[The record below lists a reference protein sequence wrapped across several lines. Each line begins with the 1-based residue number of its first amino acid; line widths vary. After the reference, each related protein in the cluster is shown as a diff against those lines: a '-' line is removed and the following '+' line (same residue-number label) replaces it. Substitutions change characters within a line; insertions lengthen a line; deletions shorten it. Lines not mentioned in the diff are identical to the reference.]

1 MNSYREVT
9 GNIEKMRELGI
20 EPDNSVMEAFREI
33 RTPHYK
39 VAFIG
44 KFQVGKS
51 HIINKVFLD
60 DENLLAEG
68 VGLCK
73 TAVTVEIN
81 HGDNAQFSYCNG
93 EQIEVV
99 TNPGSEII
107 AKTTAAT
114 DDDERVELFNNIDNA
129 VLTYPNELLQNVSV
143 YDTPGIDDPNE
154 ELLRETTYKLLPAMD
169 MAVMVVA
176 PKALSQAE
184 LRFLQKKVFSCGI
197 SNFMM
202 VVSCKPLD
210 NCDEEDEELL
220 RNQFQNQLRSIGRAD
235 IPVYFYREDEA
246 GQPVGDLAETV
257 IENAKCFTLSNRCNK
272 LYKAM
277 AAQVSDEIAKLNIAS
292 SVYGKDQAEL
302 IRMKS
307 EAIQSLNELR
317 QAMNDLH
324 NEFSVRLAQ
333 QGTLCV
339 HGFEADIKTAG
350 ERFIAR
356 LNDADGLGKAQDI
369 LNNADSVLQQE
380 LEDIIVSR
388 MHSFYDVAN
397 KLTDEMKSDLKK
409 RWQESLCPAM
419 FREVDGGRVQNW
431 SSGLITFGDYL
442 LTGWL
447 LPGTFFLSIGL
458 RLILGKIPVIKSLM
472 PANLLKDHMIGVAE
486 ESLEK
491 QLPLL
496 VAEFSEHIASEQ
508 KKISDFIAEANQ
520 KEIDRQQSLLDAIS
534 DREYKADAEFDAA
547 AVRKKINEL
556 GELLEQ
562 LA

>member
-1 MNSYREVT
+1 MNSYHEVT
-9 GNIEKMRELGI
+9 SKIEKMRELGI
-20 EPDNSVMEAFREI
+20 EPDKHVMEAYREI

-39 VAFIG
+39 VALVG

-51 HIINKVFLD
+51 HIINKVFLN

-81 HGDNAQFSYCNG
+81 HGDNTQFSYCNG
-93 EQIEVV
+93 EQIEIV

-107 AKTTAAT
+107 AKATAAT

-129 VLTYPNELLQNVSV
+129 VLTYPNELLQNISV

-154 ELLRETTYKLLPAMD
+154 ELLRETTYKLLPTVD

-176 PKALSQAE
+176 PKILSQAE

-210 NCDEEDEELL
+210 NCDEDDEELL
-220 RNQFQNQLRSIGRAD
+220 HNQIRNQLRSIGRTD
-235 IPVYFYREDEA
+235 IPVYFYREDED
-246 GQPVGDLAETV
+246 GNPIDGLAEKV
-257 IENAKCFTLSNRCNK
+257 VENAKRFTLNNRCNK
-272 LYKAM
+272 LYKTM
-277 AAQVSDEIAKLNIAS
+277 AAQVSGEIAKLNIAS

-317 QAMNDLH
+317 QAMNDLQ

-339 HGFEADIKTAG
+339 HGFEADIKAAQ
-350 ERFIAR
+350 ERFVAR
-356 LNDADGLGKAQDI
+356 LNNADGLGAAQDI

-380 LEDIIVSR
+380 LEDIIVTR

-409 RWQESLCPAM
+409 RWQEKLCPAM

-431 SSGLITFGDYL
+431 SSGWITFGDYL

-447 LPGTFFLSIGL
+447 LPGGFFLSIGL
-458 RLILGKIPVIKSLM
+458 RWILGKIPVIKSLM

-496 VAEFSEHIASEQ
+496 IAEFGGHIANEQ
-508 KKISDFIAEANQ
+508 KKICDFISEANQ
-520 KEIDRQQSLLDAIS
+520 REIARQQCVLDAIT
-534 DREYKADAEFDAA
+534 DKEYKADAEFDAV

-556 GELLEQ
+556 GSLMEQ

>member
-9 GNIEKMRELGI
+9 NKIEKMRELGI
-20 EPDNSVMEAFREI
+20 EPDNGVMEAFREI

-39 VAFIG
+39 VAFVG

-51 HIINKVFLD
+51 HIINKVFLN
-60 DENLLAEG
+60 DEDLLAEG

-81 HGDNAQFSYCNG
+81 HGDNKQFSYCNG

-99 TNPGSEII
+99 TNPGSKII
-107 AKTTAAT
+107 AKATAAT
-114 DDDERVELFNNIDNA
+114 DDNERVKLFNNVDNA

-176 PKALSQAE
+176 PKALSQTE

-197 SNFMM
+197 SNFMI
-202 VVSCKPLD
+202 VVSCKPMD
-210 NCDEEDEELL
+210 NCDEDNEELL
-220 RNQFQNQLRSIGRAD
+220 RNQLQNQLRSIGRTD
-235 IPVYFYREDEA
+235 IPVYFYREDED
-246 GQPVGDLAETV
+246 GNPIDGLAETV
-257 IENAKCFTLSNRCNK
+257 VENAKRFTLSNRCNK

-277 AAQVSDEIAKLNIAS
+277 AAQLSGEITKLNIACN
-292 SVYGKDQAEL
+292 VYGKDQAEL
-302 IRMKS
+302 IQMKS
-307 EAIQSLNELR
+307 EAIQALNELR
-317 QAMNDLH
+317 YAMNDLQ

-333 QGTLCV
+333 HGTLCI
-339 HGFEADIKTAG
+339 HGFEADIKAAQ
-350 ERFIAR
+350 ERFVAR
-356 LNDADGLGKAQDI
+356 LNDADGLGDAQDI

-397 KLTDEMKSDLKK
+397 KLANELKSDLKK
-409 RWQESLCPAM
+409 RWQENLCPAM
-419 FREVDGGRVQNW
+419 YREVDGGRVQNW
-431 SSGLITFGDYL
+431 SSGWITFGDYL

-447 LPGTFFLSIGL
+447 LPGGFFLSIGL
-458 RLILGKIPVIKSLM
+458 RWILGKIPVIKSLM

-486 ESLEK
+486 ESLNN
-491 QLPLL
+491 QLPHLIE
-496 VAEFSEHIASEQ
+496 EFGEHIANEQ
-508 KKISDFIAEANQ
+508 KKICDFIAQANQ
-520 KEIDRQQSLLDAIS
+520 KEIDHQQNLLNAIA
-534 DREYKADAEFDAA
+534 DKEYKADAEFDVA

>member
-1 MNSYREVT
+1 M
-9 GNIEKMRELGI
+9 K
-20 EPDNSVMEAFREI
+20 
-33 RTPHYK
+33 
-39 VAFIG
+39 
-44 KFQVGKS
+44 
-51 HIINKVFLD
+51 
-60 DENLLAEG
+60 
-68 VGLCK
+68 
-73 TAVTVEIN
+73 
-81 HGDNAQFSYCNG
+81 
-93 EQIEVV
+93 
-99 TNPGSEII
+99 
-107 AKTTAAT
+107 
-114 DDDERVELFNNIDNA
+114 LFNNIDNA

-197 SNFMM
+197 GNFMI

-210 NCDEEDEELL
+210 NCDEDDEELL
-220 RNQFQNQLRSIGRAD
+220 RNQIQNQLRSIGRAD
-235 IPVYFYREDEA
+235 IPIYFYREDEDDNPID
-246 GQPVGDLAETV
+246 GLAETV
-257 IENAKCFTLSNRCNK
+257 VENAKRFTLSNRCNK

-277 AAQVSDEIAKLNIAS
+277 AAQVSGEIAKLNIAS

-339 HGFEADIKTAG
+339 HGFEADIKAAQ
-350 ERFIAR
+350 ERFVAR
-356 LNDADGLGKAQDI
+356 LNDADGLGEAQDI
-369 LNNADSVLQQE
+369 LNNADSMLQQE
-380 LEDIIVSR
+380 LEDIIVTR

-409 RWQESLCPAM
+409 RWQERLCPAM

-431 SSGLITFGDYL
+431 SSGWITFGDYL

-447 LPGTFFLSIGL
+447 LPGGFPLSIGL
-458 RLILGKIPVIKSLM
+458 RWILGKIPVIKSLM

-496 VAEFSEHIASEQ
+496 VAEFNEHIASER

-520 KEIDRQQSLLDAIS
+520 KEISRQQSLLDAIS
-534 DREYKADAEFDAA
+534 AKEYKADAEFDAV

>member
-9 GNIEKMRELGI
+9 NKIEKMRELGI
-20 EPDNSVMEAFREI
+20 EPDNGVMEAFREI

-39 VAFIG
+39 VAFVG

-51 HIINKVFLD
+51 HIINKVFLN
-60 DENLLAEG
+60 DEDLLAEG

-81 HGDNAQFSYCNG
+81 HGDNKQFSYCNG

-99 TNPGSEII
+99 TNPGREII
-107 AKTTAAT
+107 AKATAAT
-114 DDDERVELFNNIDNA
+114 EDAERIELFNNVDNA
-129 VLTYPNELLQNVSV
+129 ILAYPNELLQNVSV

-176 PKALSQAE
+176 PKALSQVE

-197 SNFMM
+197 SNFMI
-202 VVSCKPLD
+202 VVSCKPMD
-210 NCDEEDEELL
+210 NCDEDNEELL
-220 RNQFQNQLRSIGRAD
+220 RNQLQNQLRCIGRND
-235 IPVYFYREDEA
+235 IPVYFYREDEEGKPLA
-246 GQPVGDLAETV
+246 GLSETV
-257 IENAKCFTLSNRCNK
+257 IENAKRFTLSNRCNK
-272 LYKAM
+272 FYKAM
-277 AAQVSDEIAKLNIAS
+277 ATQLSGEIAKLNIAC

-307 EAIQSLNELR
+307 EAIQALNELR
-317 QAMNDLH
+317 YAMNDLQ

-333 QGTLCV
+333 HGTLCV
-339 HGFEADIKTAG
+339 HGFEADIKAAQ
-350 ERFIAR
+350 EKFIAR
-356 LNDADGLGKAQDI
+356 LNEADGLGDAQNI

-397 KLTDEMKSDLKK
+397 KLANELKSDLKK
-409 RWQESLCPAM
+409 RWQENLCPAM
-419 FREVDGGRVQNW
+419 YREVDGGRVQNW
-431 SSGLITFGDYL
+431 SSGWITFGDYL

-447 LPGTFFLSIGL
+447 LPGGFLLSIGL
-458 RLILGKIPVIKSLM
+458 RWILGKIPVIKGLM

-486 ESLEK
+486 ESLNN
-491 QLPLL
+491 QLPVLI
-496 VAEFSEHIASEQ
+496 EDFEEHITGEQ
-508 KKISDFIAEANQ
+508 KKICDFIADANQ
-520 KEIDRQQSLLDAIS
+520 KEIDRQQSLLDAIA
-534 DREYKADAEFDAA
+534 DKEYKADAEFDVV

>member
-1 MNSYREVT
+1 MNSYREASSK
-9 GNIEKMRELGI
+9 IEKMRELGI
-20 EPDNSVMEAFREI
+20 EPDNGVMEAFREI

-51 HIINKVFLD
+51 HIINKVFLN

-73 TAVTVEIN
+73 TAVTVEIK
-81 HGDNAQFSYCNG
+81 HGSGKQFSYCNG

-154 ELLRETTYKLLPAMD
+154 ELLRETTYKLLPSMD

-197 SNFMM
+197 GNFML
-202 VVSCKPLD
+202 VVSCRHAD
-210 NCDEEDEELL
+210 ECDDEREELL
-220 RNQFQNQLRSIGRAD
+220 RNQIRNQLRTIGYND
-235 IPVYFYREDEA
+235 VPVYFYREDED
-246 GQPVGDLAETV
+246 GNPIDGLAETV
-257 IENAKCFTLSNRCNK
+257 VENAKRFTLSNRCNK

-277 AAQVSDEIAKLNIAS
+277 AAQVSGEIAKLNIVS

-317 QAMNDLH
+317 QAMNDLQ

-339 HGFEADIKTAG
+339 HGFEADIKAAQ
-350 ERFIAR
+350 ERFVAR
-356 LNDADGLGKAQDI
+356 LNDADGLGEAQDI

-380 LEDIIVSR
+380 LEDIIVTR

-397 KLTDEMKSDLKK
+397 KLTNEMKSDFKK
-409 RWQESLCPAM
+409 RWQERLCPAM

-431 SSGLITFGDYL
+431 SSGLITLGDYL

-447 LPGTFFLSIGL
+447 LPGGFFLSIGL
-458 RLILGKIPVIKSLM
+458 RWILGKIPVVKNLM

-496 VAEFSEHIASEQ
+496 VAEFGEHIASEQ

-520 KEIDRQQSLLDAIS
+520 KEIDRQQSLLDAIAE
-534 DREYKADAEFDAA
+534 RACNADIEFDAA
-547 AVRKKINEL
+547 AVHKKMNEL
-556 GELLEQ
+556 GDFLKQ

>member
-9 GNIEKMRELGI
+9 SKIEKMRELGI
-20 EPDNSVMEAFREI
+20 EPDNGVMEAFREI

-51 HIINKVFLD
+51 HIINKVFLN

-81 HGDNAQFSYCNG
+81 HGDNKQFSYCNG
-93 EQIEVV
+93 EQIEVI

-107 AKTTAAT
+107 AKSTAAT

-202 VVSCKPLD
+202 VVSCKPMD
-210 NCDEEDEELL
+210 NCDEEDDELL
-220 RNQFQNQLRSIGRAD
+220 RNQIQNQLRSIGRTD
-235 IPVYFYREDEA
+235 IPVCFYREDED
-246 GQPVGDLAETV
+246 GDPIDGFAETV
-257 IENAKCFTLSNRCNK
+257 VENAKRFTLSNRCNK

-277 AAQVSDEIAKLNIAS
+277 AAQVSGEIAKLNIAS

-339 HGFEADIKTAG
+339 HGFEADIKAAQ
-350 ERFIAR
+350 ERFVAR
-356 LNDADGLGKAQDI
+356 LNDADGLGEAQDI

-380 LEDIIVSR
+380 LEDIIVTR

-409 RWQESLCPAM
+409 RWQERLCPAM

-431 SSGLITFGDYL
+431 SSGWITFGDYL

-447 LPGTFFLSIGL
+447 LPGGFFLSIGL
-458 RLILGKIPVIKSLM
+458 RWILGKIPVIKSLM

-491 QLPLL
+491 QLPQLI
-496 VAEFSEHIASEQ
+496 AEFGEHIASEQ

-520 KEIDRQQSLLDAIS
+520 KEIDRQQSLLDAIA
-534 DREYKADAEFDAA
+534 DKEYKADAEFDAV

>member
-1 MNSYREVT
+1 
-9 GNIEKMRELGI
+9 
-20 EPDNSVMEAFREI
+20 
-33 RTPHYK
+33 
-39 VAFIG
+39 
-44 KFQVGKS
+44 
-51 HIINKVFLD
+51 
-60 DENLLAEG
+60 
-68 VGLCK
+68 
-73 TAVTVEIN
+73 
-81 HGDNAQFSYCNG
+81 
-93 EQIEVV
+93 
-99 TNPGSEII
+99 
-107 AKTTAAT
+107 
-114 DDDERVELFNNIDNA
+114 
-129 VLTYPNELLQNVSV
+129 
-143 YDTPGIDDPNE
+143 
-154 ELLRETTYKLLPAMD
+154 
-169 MAVMVVA
+169 MVVA

-202 VVSCKPLD
+202 VVSCKPMD
-210 NCDEEDEELL
+210 NCDEGDEELL
-220 RNQFQNQLRSIGRAD
+220 RNQIQNQLRSIGRTD
-235 IPVYFYREDEA
+235 IPVCFYREDED
-246 GQPVGDLAETV
+246 GDPIDGFAETV
-257 IENAKCFTLSNRCNK
+257 VENAKRFTLSNRCNK

-277 AAQVSDEIAKLNIAS
+277 AAQVSGEIAKLNIAS

-339 HGFEADIKTAG
+339 HGFEADIKAAQ
-350 ERFIAR
+350 ERFVAR
-356 LNDADGLGKAQDI
+356 LNDADGLGEAQDI

-380 LEDIIVSR
+380 LEDIIVTR

-409 RWQESLCPAM
+409 RWQERLCPAM

-431 SSGLITFGDYL
+431 SSGWITFGDYL

-447 LPGTFFLSIGL
+447 LPGGFFLSIGL
-458 RLILGKIPVIKSLM
+458 RWILGKIPVIKSLM

-491 QLPLL
+491 QLPQLI
-496 VAEFSEHIASEQ
+496 AEFGEHIASEQ

-520 KEIDRQQSLLDAIS
+520 KEIDRQQSLLDAIA
-534 DREYKADAEFDAA
+534 DKEYKADAEFDAV

>member
-1 MNSYREVT
+1 MNSYHEVA
-9 GNIEKMRELGI
+9 NKIEKMRELGI
-20 EPDNSVMEAFREI
+20 EPDNNVLETYREI

-39 VAFIG
+39 AAFIG

-51 HIINKVFLD
+51 HIINKVFLN

-81 HGDNAQFSYCNG
+81 HGDNKQFSYCNG
-93 EQIEVV
+93 EQIEIV

-107 AKTTAAT
+107 AKSTAAT

-154 ELLRETTYKLLPAMD
+154 ELLRETTYKLLPSMD

-184 LRFLQKKVFSCGI
+184 LRFLRKKVFNCGI
-197 SNFMM
+197 GNFMI

-210 NCDEEDEELL
+210 NCDEDDEELL
-220 RNQFQNQLRSIGRAD
+220 QNQIKNQLRSIGRAD
-235 IPVYFYREDEA
+235 IPIYFYREDDDGKPLA
-246 GQPVGDLAETV
+246 NLAEMIV
-257 IENAKCFTLSNRCNK
+257 ENAKRFTLSNRCSK

-277 AAQVSDEIAKLNIAS
+277 ATQISGEIAKLNVSS

-307 EAIQSLNELR
+307 EAIQALNDLR
-317 QAMNDLH
+317 QTMNDLQ

-339 HGFEADIKTAG
+339 HGFEADINAEQ

-356 LNDADGLGKAQDI
+356 LNESDGLGAAQDI
-369 LNNADSVLQQE
+369 LNNADNVLQQE
-380 LEDIIVSR
+380 LEDIIVTR
-388 MHSFYDVAN
+388 MHSFYEVAD
-397 KLTDEMKSDLKK
+397 KLANELKGDLKK

-419 FREVDGGRVQNW
+419 FREVDGGRVQKWNRT
-431 SSGLITFGDYL
+431 LVTFGDYFL
-442 LTGWL
+442 SGLL
-447 LPGTFFLSIGL
+447 LPGTFFFSIGL

-491 QLPLL
+491 QLPQLI
-496 VAEFSEHIASEQ
+496 AEFSEHIANEQ

-520 KEIDRQQSLLDAIS
+520 KEIDRQQSLLDAIYAK
-534 DREYKADAEFDAA
+534 EYKADAEFDAV

>member
-9 GNIEKMRELGI
+9 SKIEKMRELGI
-20 EPDNSVMEAFREI
+20 EPDNGVMEAFREI

-39 VAFIG
+39 VAFVG

-51 HIINKVFLD
+51 HIINKVFLN

-81 HGDNAQFSYCNG
+81 HGDNTQFSYCNG

-129 VLTYPNELLQNVSV
+129 VLTYPNELLQNASV

-202 VVSCKPLD
+202 VVSCKPMD
-210 NCDEEDEELL
+210 NCDEDDEELL
-220 RNQFQNQLRSIGRAD
+220 RNQIQNQLRSIGRTD
-235 IPVYFYREDEA
+235 IPVYFYREDEDGNPIGGIA
-246 GQPVGDLAETV
+246 KTV
-257 IENAKCFTLSNRCNK
+257 VENAKRFTLSNRCNK

-277 AAQVSDEIAKLNIAS
+277 AAQVNGEIAKLNIAS

-339 HGFEADIKTAG
+339 HGFEADIKAAL
-350 ERFIAR
+350 ERFVAR
-356 LNDADGLGKAQDI
+356 LNDADGLGEAQNI

-380 LEDIIVSR
+380 LEDIIVTR
-388 MHSFYDVAN
+388 MHSFYEVAN

-409 RWQESLCPAM
+409 RWQETLCPAM

-431 SSGLITFGDYL
+431 SSGWITFGDYL

-447 LPGTFFLSIGL
+447 LPGGFFLSIGL
-458 RLILGKIPVIKSLM
+458 RWILGKIPVIKSLM

-520 KEIDRQQSLLDAIS
+520 KEINRQQSLLDAIS
-534 DREYKADAEFDAA
+534 DKEYKADAEFDAV

-556 GELLEQ
+556 SSLLEQ

>member
-1 MNSYREVT
+1 MNSYHEVT
-9 GNIEKMRELGI
+9 SKIKKMRELGI
-20 EPDNSVMEAFREI
+20 EPDNSVMDSFREI
-33 RTPHYK
+33 RVPHYK

-44 KFQVGKS
+44 RFQVGKS
-51 HIINKVFLD
+51 HIINKVFLND
-60 DENLLAEG
+60 KSLLAEG

-81 HGDNAQFSYCNG
+81 HGDNTQFSYCNG

-107 AKTTAAT
+107 AKSTAAT
-114 DDDERVELFNNIDNA
+114 DDDERVALFNNIDNA

-154 ELLRETTYKLLPAMD
+154 ELLRETTYKLLPSMD

-176 PKALSQAE
+176 PKALSQTE
-184 LRFLQKKVFSCGI
+184 LRFLQKKVFNCGI
-197 SNFMM
+197 SNFML
-202 VVSCKPLD
+202 VVSCKPMD
-210 NCDEEDEELL
+210 NCDEEAEALL
-220 RNQFQNQLRSIGRAD
+220 LKQINNQLRSIGRTG
-235 IPVYFYREDEA
+235 IPVYFYRENEE
-246 GQPVGDLAETV
+246 GKPFTGLAEMIV
-257 IENAKCFTLSNRCNK
+257 ENAESCTLSNRCNK

-277 AAQVSDEIAKLNIAS
+277 AAQISGEIVKLNIAS
-292 SVYGKDQAEL
+292 SVYAKDQAEL

-307 EAIQSLNELR
+307 EAIQALTELR
-317 QAMNDLH
+317 QAMNDLQ
-324 NEFSVRLAQ
+324 NELSIRLAQ
-333 QGTLCV
+333 QGALCV
-339 HGFEADIKTAG
+339 QGFEADIKAAQ
-350 ERFIAR
+350 EKFIAR
-356 LNDADGLGKAQDI
+356 LNEADGLGNAQEI
-369 LNNADSVLQQE
+369 LNRADSVLQQE

-388 MHSFYDVAN
+388 MQSFYDSAN
-397 KLTDEMKSDLKK
+397 KLANELKGDLKK

-431 SSGLITFGDYL
+431 NSALITLGDYL
-442 LTGWL
+442 VTGWL
-447 LPGTFFLSIGL
+447 LPGGFFLSIGL
-458 RLILGKIPVIKSLM
+458 RWILGKIPVVKKLM

-486 ESLEK
+486 KSLEK

-496 VAEFSEHIASEQ
+496 LAEFDGHIAGEQ
-508 KKISDFIAEANQ
+508 QKISDFIAEANQ
-520 KEIDRQQSLLDAIS
+520 KEIDRQQSLLDAIA
-534 DREYKADAEFDAA
+534 DKEYNADAEFDAV

>member
-9 GNIEKMRELGI
+9 SKIEKMRELGI
-20 EPDNSVMEAFREI
+20 EPDNGVMEAFREI

-51 HIINKVFLD
+51 HIINKVFLN

-81 HGDNAQFSYCNG
+81 HGDNTQFSYCNG

-202 VVSCKPLD
+202 VVSCKTMD
-210 NCDEEDEELL
+210 NCDEDDEELL
-220 RNQFQNQLRSIGRAD
+220 RNQIQNQLRSIGRTD
-235 IPVYFYREDEA
+235 IPVYFYREDED
-246 GQPVGDLAETV
+246 GNPIDGLAETV
-257 IENAKCFTLSNRCNK
+257 VENAKRFTLSNRCNK

-277 AAQVSDEIAKLNIAS
+277 ATQVNSEIAKLNIAS

-339 HGFEADIKTAG
+339 HGFEADIKAAQ
-350 ERFIAR
+350 ERFVAR
-356 LNDADGLGKAQDI
+356 LNNADGLGEAQDI

-380 LEDIIVSR
+380 LEDIIVTR

-409 RWQESLCPAM
+409 RWQECLCPAM
-419 FREVDGGRVQNW
+419 FRKVDGGRVQNW

-447 LPGTFFLSIGL
+447 LPGGFFLSIGL
-458 RLILGKIPVIKSLM
+458 RWILGKIPVIKSLM

-496 VAEFSEHIASEQ
+496 VAEFGEHIASEQ

-520 KEIDRQQSLLDAIS
+520 KEIDRQQSLLDAIV
-534 DREYKADAEFDAA
+534 DKEYKADAEFDAV